1 MGRSLVDIKSGV
13 KLFVVNIRECFSKPS
28 FELHVD
34 EDRPAFVT
42 YAWLMTLAR
51 RELGLPVG
59 LPMGSNSSAGS
70 KRLTWYETTS

>member
-1 MGRSLVDIKSGV
+1 MGRSLVDIKIGV
-13 KLFVVNIRECFSKPS
+13 KFFVVRIREDFSKPL

-42 YAWLMTLAR
+42 YGWLMILAR
-51 RELGLPVG
+51 RELSLPVG
-59 LPMGSNSSAGS
+59 LPMASSSSAGS